1 MTDQTVNPPRRS
13 LMGRL
18 LRGAALLVVGAGL
31 GAGGFAAGMFHAGG
45 GLSPAEEVLR
55 LIDQGAVP
63 LTSDEIAAAGN
74 GAAERPRVPRT
85 SPEENLFLT
94 SYYEFPEALTT
105 NLAGSRRF
113 LQVQIGVSTQY
124 DAQVIANIETH
135 AMAIRSDM
143 LAVISGFTEEG
154 VAGAEGRAALA
165 AALADAI
172 NARLERLEGFGGVED
187 VFFPSFVMQ

>member
-13 LMGRL
+13 LLGRL
-18 LRGAALLVVGAGL
+18 LRGIALLVTGIGL

-45 GLSPAEEVLR
+45 GLSPADEVLR

-63 LTSDEIAAAGN
+63 LPAEEAAAEAEA
-74 GAAERPRVPRT
+74 AAEPQRVPRPA
-85 SPEENLFLT
+85 PEESVFLT
-94 SYYEFPEALTT
+94 SYYEFPDPLTT

-124 DAQVIANIETH
+124 DAQVITNIETH

-143 LAVISGFTEEG
+143 LAVISGFTEEA
-154 VAGAEGRAALA
+154 VSGAEGRAALA
-165 AALADAI
+165 ASLADAI

>member
-1 MTDQTVNPPRRS
+1 MTDQTLNPPRRG
-13 LMGRL
+13 LLGRL
-18 LRGAALLVVGAGL
+18 LRGVAMLIAAAGL

-63 LTSDEIAAAGN
+63 LPAEQAAAEAE
-74 GAAERPRVPRT
+74 AAAQPQRVPRPA
-85 SPEENLFLT
+85 PEESPFLT
-94 SYYEFPEALTT
+94 SYYEFPDALTT

-124 DAQVIANIETH
+124 DAQVITNIETH